1 MKLPTS
7 EEMRRLDHS
16 ASADFAVPSIVLMEN
31 AGLGTVLMMEQELG
45 PPPGNSFAPIFIGPG
60 NNGGDGLVIGRHL
73 HQRGCLPLFFFL
85 VDPATLV
92 GDAAVNLQIIRQ
104 LQLPFHV
111 IDTPARVENIPLF
124 CRQHASRGHFCY
136 AVVDAIFG
144 IGLSREV
151 VGHFADTIHMINQP
165 GLITSAP
172 VVAVDTPSGLD
183 VDTGR
188 IFGCCVRADY
198 TATYAFAKP
207 GQYINGSTTW
217 AGKLKIIDIGIPPE
231 AVQRGAIATHLATT
245 EAVAAMSCRLRRKA
259 VSHKGS
265 HGHLL
270 VLAGSTGKTG
280 AAILTARGALHAGA
294 GLVTLC
300 VPENLNPVFEVALPE
315 AMTAPLSHSVNCF
328 NIADFELVLDN
339 CRGKAAVVLGPGVGQ
354 DEHTAELVVAL
365 YGAVNQPMLLD
376 ADAVN
381 ILAGCRKKLPPPAGP
396 RIFTPHPG
404 ELSRLLGWTI
414 EEIASNRLEAA
425 RKAIALFVND
435 NHATALVLKGAGSIT
450 VDGYGTA
457 FINTTGN
464 PGMASGGM
472 GDVLSGVIGALL
484 CQGMA
489 PLHAAVTGV
498 FLHGRAADLLHKERG
513 VGYLAGEVAAAL
525 PLARKHFQEN
535 QRANSTESASRFCQT
550 NPAA

>member
-16 ASADFAVPSIVLMEN
+16 ASTDFGIPSIVLMEN

-85 VDPATLV
+85 VDPATLG

-124 CRQHASRGHFCY
+124 CRQHASRGHLCY

-144 IGLSREV
+144 IGLNREV
-151 VGHFADTIHMINQP
+151 VGHFADAIRMINQP

-172 VVAVDTPSGLD
+172 VVAVDTPSGMD

-188 IFGCCVRADY
+188 IYGCCVRADY

-207 GQYINGSTTW
+207 GQYMNGSTTW

-231 AVQRGAIATHLATT
+231 AVHQASITTQLATT
-245 EAVAAMSCRLRRKA
+245 AAVAAMSCRLRRKA

-270 VLAGSTGKTG
+270 VVAGSTGKSG

-300 VPENLNPVFEVALPE
+300 VPKNLNPVFEVALPE

-328 NIADFELVLDN
+328 DIADLESILDS

-354 DEHTAELVVAL
+354 DERTAELVVAL
-365 YGAVNQPMLLD
+365 YGAVNQPLLLD
-376 ADAVN
+376 ADALN
-381 ILAGCRKKLPPPAGP
+381 ILAGYRKELPPPAGP

-414 EEIASNRLEAA
+414 AEIESNRLEAA
-425 RKAIALFVND
+425 RKAVALFA
-435 NHATALVLKGAGSIT
+435 NHNHETTLVLKGAGSIT
-450 VDGYGTA
+450 VDGHGA
-457 FINTTGN
+457 VFINTTGN

-489 PLHAAVTGV
+489 PRQAAVIGV
-498 FLHGRAADLLHKERG
+498 FLHGGAADILLKERG

-535 QRANSTESASRFCQT
+535 QGAGSTESAALFSRT

>member
-7 EEMRRLDHS
+7 EEMRRLDRS
-16 ASADFAVPSIVLMEN
+16 ASTDFAVPSIVLMEN

-85 VDPATLV
+85 VDPASLV
-92 GDAAVNLQIIRQ
+92 GDAAVNLQIIRH

-136 AVVDAIFG
+136 VVVDAIFG

-151 VGHFADTIHMINQP
+151 VGHFADTIRMINQP

-172 VVAVDTPSGLD
+172 VVAVDTPSGMD
-183 VDTGR
+183 VDTGK
-188 IFGCCVRADY
+188 IFGCCIRADY

-207 GQYINGSTTW
+207 GQYIHGSTTW
-217 AGKLKIIDIGIPPE
+217 AGKLRIIDIGIPPE
-231 AVQRGAIATHLATT
+231 AVQREAIATHLATT
-245 EAVAAMSCRLRRKA
+245 KTVAAMGSRLRRKA

-270 VLAGSTGKTG
+270 VVAGSTGKTG
-280 AAILTARGALHAGA
+280 AAMLTARGALSAGA

-315 AMTAPLSHSVNCF
+315 AMTAPLSQSVNCF
-328 NIADFELVLDN
+328 NIVDLQSILDN
-339 CRGKAAVVLGPGVGQ
+339 CRDKAAVVLGPGIGQ
-354 DEHTAELVVAL
+354 DQRTAELVVAL
-365 YGAVNQPMLLD
+365 YGTVTQPMLLD
-376 ADAVN
+376 ADALN
-381 ILAGCRKKLPPPAGP
+381 ILAAYRKGLPPPAGP

-414 EEIASNRLEAA
+414 EEIESNRLEAA
-425 RKAIALFVND
+425 RKAIALFAND
-435 NHATALVLKGAGSIT
+435 HHATALVLKGAGSIT
-450 VDGYGTA
+450 VDGHGTA

-489 PLHAAVTGV
+489 PLQAAVTGV
-498 FLHGRAADLLHKERG
+498 FLHGRAADLLLQERG
-513 VGYLAGEVAAAL
+513 IGYLAGEVAAAM
-525 PLARKHFQEN
+525 PLARKLFQEDH
-535 QRANSTESASRFCQT
+535 RASRSESAAHFSQT
-550 NPAA
+550 NPAG